1 MDGGEAAYT
10 HEAADVDDSVGP
22 PFRPLE
28 TVAAFVLGVIGL
40 NVIGVAP
47 VLLGALQDEH
57 RLSAAGI
64 GLTAMLELLSMGVAT
79 GLCGA
84 FLPPRRMRLIGLL
97 MSLLLAGLN
106 LAGLHA
112 SGLGVLLVRTAAGA
126 PEGVLLWITVGL
138 IARTLTPERWAA
150 VFFTAQVA
158 AQLALAGVL
167 WIGVLSR
174 FGANGGLWTLALS
187 SLIGVP
193 VAFFAPNRY
202 GLLTPDEGQAG
213 APPARGW
220 FALLAAAV
228 FVSANGAVSLYLEPL
243 ARQAGL
249 PAGVARTA
257 LFASL
262 MGQLLGGVIATVLA
276 GKVKYMTVFSL
287 CTALYLIVWAIYGL
301 AAPAWL
307 FIAVSALSGLTALLV
322 GPFLTPLTIEAD
334 PTRRTAMQA
343 GGAQILGGAG
353 GPLLSSFLV
362 SDANVRSV
370 LAQGAIALG
379 LGLAMIAAIRF
390 AVRHD
395 KVAG

>member
-1 MDGGEAAYT
+1 MDGGEAAHT
-10 HEAADVDDSVGP
+10 HQTADVDDAVGP
-22 PFRPLE
+22 PFRPVE
-28 TVAAFVLGVIGL
+28 TIAAFVLGVIGL

-47 VLLGALQDEH
+47 ILLGALQDEH
-57 RLSAAGI
+57 RLSASGI

-150 VFFTAQVA
+150 IFFTAQVA

-167 WIGVLSR
+167 WLGVL
-174 FGANGGLWTLALS
+174 LS

-193 VAFFAPNRY
+193 VALLAPNRY

-220 FALLAAAV
+220 LALLAAAV
-228 FVSANGAVSLYLEPL
+228 FVSANGAVSIYLEPL

-249 PAGVARTA
+249 PTGVARTA

-262 MGQLLGGVIATVLA
+262 TGQLLGGVIATVLA

-287 CTALYLIVWAIYGL
+287 CTALYLIVWAVYGL

-334 PTRRTAMQA
+334 PTRRTAMQT

-362 SDANVRSV
+362 SDANVRGV
-370 LAQGAIALG
+370 LVQGAIALG

-395 KVAG
+395 KAAV